1 MTLANNVHP
10 IATDA
15 VIEFLQKT
23 LPFNELDLV
32 QLEELAEAS
41 VIGFYPKG
49 TVILQQGVTNL
60 RHLYVV
66 QKGGVKVLIRDE
78 NNTESLVD
86 FGGEGS
92 SFGAVGIMR
101 GPKANL
107 TVETVEDTFC
117 FLIDKEAF
125 LGLIRKNLAFATHYL
140 QNLSESLIQ
149 SAYTEQRSRKLLART
164 DDSFYLFNATVGNVI
179 KRLPEV
185 ISRTESCHKAA
196 AHMAT
201 LEIGSLL
208 VRDAQ
213 DHIIGIVTD
222 KDLRNKVIARRQ
234 DYDQPV
240 SRFMTS
246 PVKRIPFDAPCFEAV
261 LKMMTEEVHH
271 LAVERENQIVGV
283 VTAHDILVFQGSS
296 PLGFLRDIRSQT
308 RIEGLYPLTG
318 KIPSVVRSLLEG
330 GAKANNITRAIAI
343 LNDHLVERL
352 LSLVEEQHGPPP
364 VPYSWMMMGSEGR
377 REQTFLTDQD
387 NAIIY
392 QNPGTVWENVKAAK
406 LYFRRFGND
415 AVEQL
420 NACGYPLCKGG
431 MMASKAR
438 WRKPY
443 SVWVG
448 YFDRWMSSREPLE
461 TLNAKIFFDFRAG
474 HGQKEPSTQLRDHI
488 AEQAQSRKFFLEYLI
503 KDCLSMAPPLS
514 FFRNFIVEKDGKH
527 RNSLDL
533 KMRGLVP
540 FVDFARMMALKY
552 GVKETNT
559 LGRLQLLNWGGHIF
573 DSLYKEI
580 AEAYEFIM
588 HLRLTHQLNLIE
600 KGREPDNH
608 VNPADLS
615 DLEKQTLK
623 EAFGVIKRLHE
634 FMAEQRDK

>member
-1 MTLANNVHP
+1 
-10 IATDA
+10 
-15 VIEFLQKT
+15 
-23 LPFNELDLV
+23 
-32 QLEELAEAS
+32 
-41 VIGFYPKG
+41 
-49 TVILQQGVTNL
+49 
-60 RHLYVV
+60 
-66 QKGGVKVLIRDE
+66 
-78 NNTESLVD
+78 
-86 FGGEGS
+86 
-92 SFGAVGIMR
+92 MR

-107 TVETVEDTFC
+107 NVETVEDTFC

-125 LGLIRKNLAFATHYL
+125 LRLIRQNLAFATHYL
-140 QNLSESLIQ
+140 QNLSENLIQ
-149 SAYTEQRSRKLLART
+149 SAYTEQRSRKLQART
-164 DDSFYLFNATVGNVI
+164 EDSFYLFNATVGNVV
-179 KRLPEV
+179 KRGTEV

-196 AHMAT
+196 ARMTT
-201 LEIGSLL
+201 LGIGSLL

-213 DHIIGIVTD
+213 DEIIGIVTD
-222 KDLRNKVIARRQ
+222 KDLRNKVIARRL

-240 SRFMTS
+240 SKVMTS

-261 LKMMTEEVHH
+261 LKMMTDKIHH
-271 LAVERENQIVGV
+271 LAVERENRIMGV
-283 VTAHDILVFQGSS
+283 VTAHDILVYQGSS

-308 RIEGLYPLTG
+308 KIEGLYPLPG

-343 LNDHLVERL
+343 LNDQLVERL
-352 LSLVEEQHGPPP
+352 LTLLQEKHGPAP
-364 VPYSWMMMGSEGR
+364 VPYCWMMMGSEGR

-392 QNPGTVWENVKAAK
+392 DDPGTVWENVKAAK

-415 AVEQL
+415 AIEQL
-420 NACGYPLCKGG
+420 HACGYPLCKGG
-431 MMASKAR
+431 MMASNAR
-438 WRKPY
+438 WRKPFY
-443 SVWVG
+443 IWVG
-448 YFDRWMSSREPLE
+448 YFEQWMSSRKPQE

-474 HGQKEPSTQLRDHI
+474 HGQEAVSMRLRDHI
-488 AEQAQSRKFFLEYLI
+488 AEQARSRKFFLQYLI

-533 KMRGLVP
+533 KIRGLVP
-540 FVDFARMMALKY
+540 FVDFARVMALKY

-588 HLRLTHQLNLIE
+588 HLRLTHQLGLIE
-600 KGREPDNH
+600 QGREPHNY

-634 FMAEQRDK
+634 FIVEQRDE